1 MPLGIYDFH
10 NRKYMYNSQYN
21 ERRTGVIRW
30 YCSYYYC
37 FQKRDLCWK
46 YIGLDLVDSS
56 WSVLECTH
64 WRPRIIRYTLW
75 LYNNLTP
82 RITILDWMWIRWL
95 RYGWVVM
102 FSYVARSSSLRST
115 TTNAINIYSKFWCK
129 YSRSTTTTSC
139 ASKSF
144 RGIYVF
150 RVCVIAYVGC
160 VCVLCVMYLL
170 AIGDQGPHSMVVIVK
185 ILVWWCSFKNRQ

>member
-10 NRKYMYNSQYN
+10 NRKYMYNSQYTN
-21 ERRTGVIRW
+21 DVLELSVDIVRIIIV
-30 YCSYYYC
+30 

-129 YSRSTTTTSC
+129 YSRSTTRVR
-139 ASKSF
+139 ASAVYMF
-144 RGIYVF
+144 LE
-150 RVCVIAYVGC
+150 C
-160 VCVLCVMYLL
+160 VCDRICCVCCIY
-170 AIGDQGPHSMVVIVK
+170 
-185 ILVWWCSFKNRQ
+185 